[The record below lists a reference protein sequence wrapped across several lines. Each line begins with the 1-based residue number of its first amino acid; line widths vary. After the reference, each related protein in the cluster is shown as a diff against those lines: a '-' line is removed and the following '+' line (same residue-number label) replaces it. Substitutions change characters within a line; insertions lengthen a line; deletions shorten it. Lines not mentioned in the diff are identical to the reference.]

1 MRHRQPQNQSH
12 ETRIAPDPASASVGR
27 PSNARTW
34 LSRLLQK
41 LILGVGLAAIA
52 GVGWQV
58 YLRLPQYRTTL
69 APAPEAISAEQLR
82 HEYEV
87 HIERVSTLYDE
98 WDRANRELVARQQ
111 ELTDARQTSKQSE
124 EQDQAAG
131 NEAHSELRSPEQS
144 LNAGDA
150 TIVNLEREIE
160 FLQAEMGRVQTQL
173 LEASEL
179 ASQAKQQLAKHR
191 TVEKSVELEARELR
205 E

>member
-1 MRHRQPQNQSH
+1 MRDRQPQDQSH
-12 ETRIAPDPASASVGR
+12 ETRIAPDPANASVGQ
-27 PSNARTW
+27 PANTRTW
-34 LSRLLQK
+34 LSRLLQR
-41 LILGVGLAAIA
+41 LSLGVGLAAIA

-58 YLRLPQYRTTL
+58 YLHLPQYRSTL
-69 APAPEAISAEQLR
+69 EPAREAISPEQLR

-87 HIERVSTLYDE
+87 HIGRVSTLYDE

-111 ELTDARQTSKQSE
+111 ELTDARQTPKQPE
-124 EQDQAAG
+124 GQDQTA
-131 NEAHSELRSPEQS
+131 EDETHSKLRSPEQS

-160 FLQAEMGRVQTQL
+160 FLQAEMGRVQMQL

-179 ASQAKQQLAKHR
+179 AAQAKQDLGKHR
-191 TVEKSVELEARELR
+191 AVEKSAEVDARDLR